1 MSRKFC
7 NFEVLITK
15 YNNPMLSDKGTNI
28 FSEIGKFFK
37 ESDATSAMNAII
49 DTTKALRLS
58 EKRLF
63 GSESK
68 CNCKL
73 TQLQVL
79 GLLMLFPCFMIRNAY
94 NYGKSSLSSLFDC
107 RKDVFYRFI
116 SNESY
121 DWRKI
126 LATVSLQ
133 LWNKTQEN
141 QSCESTEPVC
151 LMVDDTDYPKRGIQT
166 ELIGKIY
173 SHVTHSMMLGFKGL
187 FIGITDG
194 IGQMLLD
201 FAIVGEEGK
210 KGNYG
215 LKQKQLDARFSKE
228 HAEGSHTAKRIEE
241 YNQSKIALMIEMIR
255 RIIKRNIHFD
265 YVLADSWFACAEVI
279 LFITSRHVRC
289 HYLGMIKMSK
299 TKYIYKGTE
308 YTANQLVALFDHPK
322 KGRKYSRRLGC
333 WYITVDVCFAGR
345 NIRLIFTKRDKWG
358 KWNGLITTNRK
369 LDFFDAYRI
378 YSRRWS
384 LEVVF
389 KESKG
394 YLGLGK
400 YQMRNFSSQIAM
412 TAITAM
418 QYNILSTAKRFSD
431 YETIGGLFMDAT
443 KGSVELTLTERI
455 WDMILEIVREI
466 AECFN
471 IEDEQILDML
481 VNRSDKLS
489 HFIEIYQLKMA
500 N

>member
-1 MSRKFC
+1 
-7 NFEVLITK
+7 
-15 YNNPMLSDKGTNI
+15 MLSDKGTNI

-37 ESDATSAMNAII
+37 ENDATSAMNAIM
-49 DTTKALRLS
+49 DMTKALRLS

-73 TQLQVL
+73 TQLQLL

-94 NYGKSSLSSLFDC
+94 NYSKSSLSGLFDC

-126 LATVSLQ
+126 LAVVSGQ
-133 LWNKTQEN
+133 LWSKSQEKRT
-141 QSCESTEPVC
+141 SDSTEPVC

-194 IGQMLLD
+194 VGQILLD
-201 FAIVGEEGK
+201 FALVGEEGK

-215 LKQKQLDARFSKE
+215 LQQKQLDARFSKE

-241 YNQSKIALMIEMIR
+241 YNQSKIDLMIDMIR
-255 RIIKRNIHFD
+255 RIIKRKIHFD
-265 YVLADSWFACAEVI
+265 YVLADSWFASAEVI
-279 LFITSRHVRC
+279 KFITSRHVRC
-289 HYLGMIKMSK
+289 HYLGMIKMGR
-299 TKYIYKGTE
+299 TKYTYKGKE

-322 KGRKYSRRLGC
+322 KGRRYSRRLGC
-333 WYITVDVCFAGR
+333 WYITADVMFAGR
-345 NIRLIFTKRDKWG
+345 NVRLFFTKRDKRG

-369 LDFFDAYRI
+369 IDFFEAYRI
-378 YSRRWS
+378 YSMRWS

-389 KESKG
+389 KESKQN
-394 YLGLGK
+394 LGLGK

-418 QYNILSTAKRFSD
+418 QYNLLSTARRFSD
-431 YETIGGLFMDAT
+431 YETVGGLFKDAN
-443 KGSVELTLTERI
+443 KSSVELTLTERI
-455 WDMILEIVREI
+455 WNIMLEMVREI
-466 AECFN
+466 AQCFN
-471 IEDEQILDML
+471 IEDEQIFDTL

-489 HFIEIYQLKMA
+489 HFVELYQLKLA
-500 N
+500 S

>member
-1 MSRKFC
+1 
-7 NFEVLITK
+7 
-15 YNNPMLSDKGTNI
+15 MLSDKGTNI

-37 ESDATSAMNAII
+37 ENDATSAMNAII
-49 DTTKALRLS
+49 DITKALRLS

-133 LWNKTQEN
+133 LWNKTQEKRT
-141 QSCESTEPVC
+141 CDSTEPVC

-194 IGQMLLD
+194 ISQMLLD
-201 FAIVGEEGK
+201 FALVGEEGK

-255 RIIKRNIHFD
+255 RIIKRKIHFD

-289 HYLGMIKMSK
+289 HYLGMIKMGK
-299 TKYIYKGTE
+299 TKYTYKGKE
-308 YTANQLVALFDHPK
+308 YTANQLVSLFDKPK
-322 KGRKYSRRLGC
+322 KGRSYSRRLGC
-333 WYITVDVCFAGR
+333 YYITVDGGRPLGPGDGELLWTWILSDPHVWRLRSRLNLFLFAFVAKIFTQKHGGVSLQFCICYKR
-345 NIRLIFTKRDKWG
+345 FIRLDRCGFLLFFQICFGR
-358 KWNGLITTNRK
+358 RK
-369 LDFFDAYRI
+369 LCRFIFRTCFHNLPPGQYH
-378 YSRRWS
+378 
-384 LEVVF
+384 
-389 KESKG
+389 SKG
-394 YLGLGK
+394 GRRTDGRCATHFQFLNGFSHALVRVAGNPS
-400 YQMRNFSSQIAM
+400 NF
-412 TAITAM
+412 
-418 QYNILSTAKRFSD
+418 
-431 YETIGGLFMDAT
+431 
-443 KGSVELTLTERI
+443 
-455 WDMILEIVREI
+455 
-466 AECFN
+466 
-471 IEDEQILDML
+471 
-481 VNRSDKLS
+481 
-489 HFIEIYQLKMA
+489 
-500 N
+500 

>member
-1 MSRKFC
+1 
-7 NFEVLITK
+7 
-15 YNNPMLSDKGTNI
+15 MLGDKGTNI

-37 ESDATSAMNAII
+37 EYDATSAMNAII
-49 DTTKALRLS
+49 DMTKTLRLS

-94 NYGKSSLSSLFDC
+94 NYGKSSLSCLFDC

-133 LWNKTQEN
+133 LWNKTQEKRTTD
-141 QSCESTEPVC
+141 SAEPVC

-194 IGQMLLD
+194 ISQILLD

-215 LKQKQLDARFSKE
+215 LKQEQLDARFSKE
-228 HAEGSHTAKRIEE
+228 HDKESHTAKRIKE

-255 RIIKRNIHFD
+255 RIIKRKIRFD
-265 YVLADSWFACAEVI
+265 YVLADSWFACADVI
-279 LFITSRHVRC
+279 KFITSRHVSC
-289 HYLGMIKMSK
+289 HYLGMIKMGK
-299 TKYIYKGTE
+299 TRYIYKGKE
-308 YTANQLVALFDHPK
+308 YTANQLAALFDKPK
-322 KGRKYSRRLGC
+322 KGRSYSRRLGC
-333 WYITVDVCFAGR
+333 WYITVDVIFAGR
-345 NIRLIFTKRDKWG
+345 NVRLFFCKRGKWA
-358 KWNGLITTNRK
+358 KWNGLITTNK
-369 LDFFDAYRI
+369 ELDFFEAYRI
-378 YSRRWS
+378 YSMRWS

-389 KESKG
+389 KESKQN
-394 YLGLGK
+394 LGLGK

-418 QYNILSTAKRFSD
+418 QYNLLSTAKRFSD
-431 YETIGGLFMDAT
+431 YETVGGLFNDAV

-455 WDMILEIVREI
+455 WDMILEMVRMI

-471 IEDEQILDML
+471 IEDEEIFDML
-481 VNRSDKLS
+481 LNRSDKLK
-489 HFIEIYQLKMA
+489 HFVELYQFKLA
-500 N
+500 S

>member
-1 MSRKFC
+1 
-7 NFEVLITK
+7 
-15 YNNPMLSDKGTNI
+15 MLNGKVTNI

-37 ESDATSAMNAII
+37 ENDATSAMNAIM
-49 DTTKALRLS
+49 DMTKTLRLS

-73 TQLQVL
+73 TQLQLL

-94 NYGKSSLSSLFDC
+94 NYSKSSLCCLFDC
-107 RKDVFYRFI
+107 KKDVFYRFL

-126 LATVSLQ
+126 LATITLQ
-133 LWNKTQEN
+133 LWNKVQEN
-141 QSCESTEPVC
+141 RTSASTEPVC

-194 IGQMLLD
+194 MSQMLLD
-201 FAIVGEEGK
+201 FALVGEAGRN
-210 KGNYG
+210 GNHG

-228 HAEGSHTAKRIEE
+228 HAEGSHTAMRIEE

-255 RIIKRNIHFD
+255 RIIKRKVHFD

-289 HYLGMIKMSK
+289 HYLGMIKMGK
-299 TKYIYKGTE
+299 TKYTYKGKE

-322 KGRKYSRRLGC
+322 KGRKYSPRLGC
-333 WYITVDVCFAGR
+333 WHITVDVTFAGR
-345 NIRLIFTKRDKWG
+345 NVRLFFCKRSKWG
-358 KWNGLITTNRK
+358 KWNGLITTNRL
-369 LDFFDAYRI
+369 LDFFEAYRI
-378 YSRRWS
+378 YSKRWS

-389 KESKG
+389 YDKF
-394 YLGLGK
+394 YIM
-400 YQMRNFSSQIAM
+400 QSSHTHTDAKLLIA
-412 TAITAM
+412 
-418 QYNILSTAKRFSD
+418 
-431 YETIGGLFMDAT
+431 
-443 KGSVELTLTERI
+443 
-455 WDMILEIVREI
+455 
-466 AECFN
+466 
-471 IEDEQILDML
+471 
-481 VNRSDKLS
+481 
-489 HFIEIYQLKMA
+489 
-500 N
+500 

>member
-1 MSRKFC
+1 
-7 NFEVLITK
+7 
-15 YNNPMLSDKGTNI
+15 MLGDKGTNI

-37 ESDATSAMNAII
+37 ENDATSAMNAII
-49 DTTKALRLS
+49 DMTKTFRLS

-94 NYGKSSLSSLFDC
+94 NYGKSSLSCLFDC

-133 LWNKTQEN
+133 LWNKTQEKRTTD
-141 QSCESTEPVC
+141 SAEPVC

-194 IGQMLLD
+194 ISQILLD

-215 LKQKQLDARFSKE
+215 LKQEQLDARFSKE
-228 HAEGSHTAKRIEE
+228 HDKESHTAKRIKE

-255 RIIKRNIHFD
+255 RIIKRKIRFD
-265 YVLADSWFACAEVI
+265 YVLADSWFACADVI
-279 LFITSRHVRC
+279 KFITSRHVSC
-289 HYLGMIKMSK
+289 HYLGMIKMGK
-299 TKYIYKGTE
+299 TRYIYKGKE
-308 YTANQLVALFDHPK
+308 YTANQLAALFDKPK
-322 KGRKYSRRLGC
+322 KGRSYSRRLGC
-333 WYITVDVCFAGR
+333 WYITVDVIFAGR
-345 NIRLIFTKRDKWG
+345 NVRLFFCKRGKWA
-358 KWNGLITTNRK
+358 KWNGLITTNK
-369 LDFFDAYRI
+369 ELDFFEAYRI
-378 YSRRWS
+378 YSMRWS

-389 KESKG
+389 KESKQN
-394 YLGLGK
+394 LGLGK

-418 QYNILSTAKRFSD
+418 QYNLLSTAKRFSD
-431 YETIGGLFMDAT
+431 YETVGGLFNDAV

-455 WDMILEIVREI
+455 WDMILEMVRMI

-471 IEDEQILDML
+471 IEDEEIFDML
-481 VNRSDKLS
+481 LNRSDKLK
-489 HFIEIYQLKMA
+489 HFVELYQFKLA
-500 N
+500 S

>member
-1 MSRKFC
+1 MSYLR
-7 NFEVLITK
+7 
-15 YNNPMLSDKGTNI
+15 DKGTNI

-37 ESDATSAMNAII
+37 ENDATSAMNAIM

-121 DWRKI
+121 DWRRI
-126 LATVSLQ
+126 LATITPQ
-133 LWNKTQEN
+133 LWNKTQEKRT
-141 QSCESTEPVC
+141 SESTEPVC

-173 SHVTHSMMLGFKGL
+173 SHVTHSMMHGFKGL

-194 IGQMLLD
+194 ISQVLLD
-201 FAIVGEEGK
+201 FALVGEEGK
-210 KGNYG
+210 NGNYG

-228 HAEGSHTAKRIEE
+228 HAEDSHTAKRIEE

-255 RIIKRNIHFD
+255 RIIKRKIHFD

-289 HYLGMIKMSK
+289 HYLGMIKMGK
-299 TKYIYKGTE
+299 TKYAYKGKE

-322 KGRKYSRRLGC
+322 KGRKYSRCLGC
-333 WYITVDVCFAGR
+333 YHITVDVTFAGR
-345 NIRLIFTKRDKWG
+345 DVRLFFTKRDKRG

-369 LDFFDAYRI
+369 LDFFEAYRI

-394 YLGLGK
+394 RLGLGK

-431 YETIGGLFMDAT
+431 YETIGGLFMDAA

-489 HFIEIYQLKMA
+489 HFVEIYQLKLA
-500 N
+500 S

>member
-1 MSRKFC
+1 
-7 NFEVLITK
+7 
-15 YNNPMLSDKGTNI
+15 MLSDKGTNI

-37 ESDATSAMNAII
+37 ENDATSAMNAII
-49 DTTKALRLS
+49 DMTKALRLS

-63 GSESK
+63 DSESK

-94 NYGKSSLSSLFDC
+94 NYSKSSLSGLFDC

-133 LWNKTQEN
+133 LWNKTQG
-141 QSCESTEPVC
+141 QRATDSTEPVC

-194 IGQMLLD
+194 VSQMLLD
-201 FAIVGEEGK
+201 FALVGEEGK
-210 KGNYG
+210 NGNYG

-228 HAEGSHTAKRIEE
+228 HGKESHTAKRIEE

-255 RIIKRNIHFD
+255 RIIKRKIHFD

-289 HYLGMIKMSK
+289 HYLGMIKMGK
-299 TKYIYKGTE
+299 TKYVYKGKE
-308 YTANQLVALFDHPK
+308 YTANQLEAIFDKPK
-322 KGRKYSRRLGC
+322 QGRKYSRRLGC
-333 WYITVDVCFAGR
+333 WYITVDVIFAGR
-345 NIRLIFTKRDKWG
+345 NVRLFFSKRDKRG

-369 LDFFDAYRI
+369 LDFFEAYRI

-389 KESKG
+389 KESKQN
-394 YLGLGK
+394 LGLGK
-400 YQMRNFSSQIAM
+400 YQMRRSALPLGSSKNFSSQIAM
-412 TAITAM
+412 TVITAM
-418 QYNILSTAKRFSD
+418 QYNLLSTAKRFSD
-431 YETIGGLFMDAT
+431 YETVGGLFNDAV

-455 WDMILEIVREI
+455 WDMILEMVRMI

-471 IEDEQILDML
+471 IEDEEIFDTLL
-481 VNRSDKLS
+481 NRSDKLS
-489 HFIEIYQLKMA
+489 HFVGLYQLKLA
-500 N
+500 S

>member
-1 MSRKFC
+1 MSRKFS
-7 NFEVLITK
+7 NFEVSNKKILS
-15 YNNPMLSDKGTNI
+15 PMLSDKGTNI
-28 FSEIGKFFK
+28 FSAIGNFFK
-37 ESDATSAMNAII
+37 ENDATSAMNAIM
-49 DTTKALRLS
+49 DMTKALRLS

-94 NYGKSSLSSLFDC
+94 NYSKSSLSGLFDC

-133 LWNKTQEN
+133 LWNKSQEKRT
-141 QSCESTEPVC
+141 SDSTDPVC

-194 IGQMLLD
+194 ISQMLLD
-201 FAIVGEEGK
+201 FAIVGEAGK
-210 KGNYG
+210 KGDHG

-228 HAEGSHTAKRIEE
+228 HDKDSHTAKRIGE
-241 YNQSKIALMIEMIR
+241 YSQSKITLMIEMIR
-255 RIIKRNIHFD
+255 RVIKRKIHFD

-289 HYLGMIKMSK
+289 HYLGMIKMGK
-299 TKYIYKGTE
+299 TKYIYKGKE
-308 YTANQLVALFDHPK
+308 YTANQLVAIFDHPK
-322 KGRKYSRRLGC
+322 KGRKYSRLLGC
-333 WYITVDVCFAGR
+333 WYITVDVIFAGR
-345 NIRLIFTKRDKWG
+345 NVRLFFTKRDKRG

-369 LDFFDAYRI
+369 IDFFEAYRI
-378 YSRRWS
+378 YSMRWS

-389 KESKG
+389 KESKQN
-394 YLGLGK
+394 LGLGK

-418 QYNILSTAKRFSD
+418 QYNLLSTARRFSD
-431 YETIGGLFMDAT
+431 YETVGGLFKDAT

-455 WDMILEIVREI
+455 WDIMLEVVRKI

-471 IEDEQILDML
+471 IEDEDIFDTLL
-481 VNRSDKLS
+481 NRSDKLS
-489 HFIEIYQLKMA
+489 HFVELYQLKLA
-500 N
+500 S

>member
-1 MSRKFC
+1 
-7 NFEVLITK
+7 
-15 YNNPMLSDKGTNI
+15 MLSDKGTNI

-37 ESDATSAMNAII
+37 ENDATSAMNAII
-49 DTTKALRLS
+49 DMTKALRLS

-94 NYGKSSLSSLFDC
+94 NYSKSSLSGLFDC
-107 RKDVFYRFI
+107 KKDVFYRFI

-133 LWNKTQEN
+133 LWNKTQG
-141 QSCESTEPVC
+141 QRATDSTEPVC

-194 IGQMLLD
+194 VSQMLLD
-201 FAIVGEEGK
+201 FALVGEEGK
-210 KGNYG
+210 NGNYG

-228 HAEGSHTAKRIEE
+228 HDKESHTAKRIEE

-255 RIIKRNIHFD
+255 RIIKRKIHFD

-289 HYLGMIKMSK
+289 HYLGMIKMGK
-299 TKYIYKGTE
+299 TKYVYKGKE
-308 YTANQLVALFDHPK
+308 YTANQLAAIFDKPK
-322 KGRKYSRRLGC
+322 QGRKYSRRLGC
-333 WYITVDVCFAGR
+333 WYITVDVIFAGR
-345 NIRLIFTKRDKWG
+345 NVRLFFSKRDKRG

-369 LDFFDAYRI
+369 LDFFEAYRI

-389 KESKG
+389 KESKQN
-394 YLGLGK
+394 LGLGK
-400 YQMRNFSSQIAM
+400 YQMRRSALPLGSSKNFSSQIAM
-412 TAITAM
+412 TVITAM
-418 QYNILSTAKRFSD
+418 QYNLLSTAKRFSD
-431 YETIGGLFMDAT
+431 YETVGGLFNDAV
-443 KGSVELTLTERI
+443 KGSMELTLTERI
-455 WDMILEIVREI
+455 WDMILEIVRMI

-471 IEDEQILDML
+471 IEDEEIFDTLM
-481 VNRSDKLS
+481 NRSDKLS
-489 HFIEIYQLKMA
+489 HFVELYQLKLA
-500 N
+500 S

>member
-1 MSRKFC
+1 
-7 NFEVLITK
+7 
-15 YNNPMLSDKGTNI
+15 MLGDKGTNI

-37 ESDATSAMNAII
+37 ENDATSAMNAII
-49 DTTKALRLS
+49 DMTKTLRLS

-94 NYGKSSLSSLFDC
+94 NYGKSSLSCLFDC

-133 LWNKTQEN
+133 LWNKTQEKRTTD
-141 QSCESTEPVC
+141 SAEPVC

-194 IGQMLLD
+194 ISQILLD

-215 LKQKQLDARFSKE
+215 LKQEQLDARFSKE
-228 HAEGSHTAKRIEE
+228 HDKESHTAKRIKE

-255 RIIKRNIHFD
+255 RIIKRKIRFD
-265 YVLADSWFACAEVI
+265 YVLADSWFACADVI
-279 LFITSRHVRC
+279 KFITSRHVSC
-289 HYLGMIKMSK
+289 HYLGMIKMGK
-299 TKYIYKGTE
+299 TRYIYKGKE
-308 YTANQLVALFDHPK
+308 YTANQLAALFDKPK
-322 KGRKYSRRLGC
+322 KGRSYSRRLGC
-333 WYITVDVCFAGR
+333 WYITVDVIFAGR
-345 NIRLIFTKRDKWG
+345 NVRLFFCKRGKWA
-358 KWNGLITTNRK
+358 KWNGLITTNK
-369 LDFFDAYRI
+369 ELDFFEAYRI
-378 YSRRWS
+378 YSMRWS

-389 KESKG
+389 KESKQN
-394 YLGLGK
+394 LGLGK

-418 QYNILSTAKRFSD
+418 QYNLLSTAKRFSD
-431 YETIGGLFMDAT
+431 YETVGGLFNDAV

-455 WDMILEIVREI
+455 WDMILEMVRMI

-471 IEDEQILDML
+471 IEDEEIFDML
-481 VNRSDKLS
+481 LNRSDKLK
-489 HFIEIYQLKMA
+489 HFVELYQFKLA
-500 N
+500 S

>member
-1 MSRKFC
+1 
-7 NFEVLITK
+7 
-15 YNNPMLSDKGTNI
+15 MLSDKGTNI
-28 FSEIGKFFK
+28 FSEIGNFFK
-37 ESDATSAMNAII
+37 ENDATSAMNAIM
-49 DTTKALRLS
+49 DMTKALRLS

-94 NYGKSSLSSLFDC
+94 NYSKSSLSGLFDC

-133 LWNKTQEN
+133 LWNKSQEKRT
-141 QSCESTEPVC
+141 SDSTAPVC

-194 IGQMLLD
+194 ISQMLLD
-201 FAIVGEEGK
+201 FAIVGEAGK
-210 KGNYG
+210 KGDHG

-228 HAEGSHTAKRIEE
+228 HDKDSHTAKRIG
-241 YNQSKIALMIEMIR
+241 
-255 RIIKRNIHFD
+255 D
-265 YVLADSWFACAEVI
+265 
-279 LFITSRHVRC
+279 
-289 HYLGMIKMSK
+289 YLGMIKMGK
-299 TKYIYKGTE
+299 TKYIYKGKE
-308 YTANQLVALFDHPK
+308 YTANQLVAIFDHPK
-322 KGRKYSRRLGC
+322 KGRKYSRLLGC
-333 WYITVDVCFAGR
+333 WYITVDVIFAGR
-345 NIRLIFTKRDKWG
+345 NVRLFFTKRDKRG

-369 LDFFDAYRI
+369 IDFFEAYRI
-378 YSRRWS
+378 YSMRWS

-389 KESKG
+389 KESKQN
-394 YLGLGK
+394 LGLGK

-418 QYNILSTAKRFSD
+418 QYNLLSTARRFSD
-431 YETIGGLFMDAT
+431 YETVGGLFKDAT

-455 WDMILEIVREI
+455 WDIMLEVVREI

-471 IEDEQILDML
+471 IEDEDIFDTLL
-481 VNRSDKLS
+481 NRSDKLS
-489 HFIEIYQLKMA
+489 HFVELYQLKLA
-500 N
+500 S